1 MENVARGE
9 MTTITYVYKKKTLY
23 IFKAPKKSKFLN
35 ILVLEVGVCWRRRES
50 ICKTR
55 EIFRDQR
62 LFDVREGVWGGFWG
76 LR

>member
-35 ILVLEVGVCWRRRES
+35 ILVLEVGV
-50 ICKTR
+50 
-55 EIFRDQR
+55 
-62 LFDVREGVWGGFWG
+62 
-76 LR
+76 